1 MCKDFACTSI
11 EVILTFERLAHILL
25 SISMTVSLSSE
36 FS

>member
-1 MCKDFACTSI
+1 MYKDFARI
-11 EVILTFERLAHILL
+11 GNEENLTFERLAHILL